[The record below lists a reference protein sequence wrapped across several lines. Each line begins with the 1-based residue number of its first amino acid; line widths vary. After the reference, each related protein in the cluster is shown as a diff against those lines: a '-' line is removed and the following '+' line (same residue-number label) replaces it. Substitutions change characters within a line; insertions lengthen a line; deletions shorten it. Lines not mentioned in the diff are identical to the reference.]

1 MIRRILGFTASLAI
15 LGLASTW
22 ALRGSWP
29 WQRLSVATVPAIVVS
44 NPFRIVSDTLQ
55 RGETVGQLLQRQGV
69 RGLDFRAVAASL
81 SLDPRSLRAGMVF
94 ELRKDPTTDE
104 PSRIEFRSG
113 DYQRLQFIR
122 TSAGGWRGEA
132 VPIHWSVDTM
142 RVSVEIRTTLY
153 EALDAAISDATL
165 DLGERSEL
173 TNEIANVNAYSV
185 DFSRDIQAGDRIA
198 AVVERRVSEYGDVR
212 FGKVLASELTVGGK
226 KIDAFYYET
235 NAGKA
240 GYYDA
245 NGSAVRRQFLLA
257 PVEFRYI
264 SSGFSGARR
273 HPILG
278 IVRRHEGVDY
288 RADRGTQVMATA
300 DGVVLRAGWNGGGYG
315 NLIELRHPNGVTTRY
330 GHLSRIASGIR
341 AGTRVSQGEVIGYV
355 GMTGLATAP
364 HLHYEFRVNGVA
376 MDPRKVKSRSGD
388 PLPPAEMREFERQEA
403 LLSLLLNGGTAPSAG
418 TLISE

>member
-1 MIRRILGFTASLAI
+1 MVRRILGFTASLAV

-22 ALRGSWP
+22 ALQGTWP
-29 WQRLSVATVPAIVVS
+29 WQRLSVATAPPIVVS
-44 NPFRIVSDTLQ
+44 NPFRIVSDTLH
-55 RGETVGQLLQRQGV
+55 RGETVGQLFQRQGV
-69 RGLDFRAVAASL
+69 QGLDLRAIAASL
-81 SLDPRSLRAGMVF
+81 SLDPRSLRAGLVF
-94 ELRKDPTTDE
+94 QLRKDPLTDQ
-104 PSRIEFRSG
+104 PSQIEFRSG

-122 TSAGGWRGEA
+122 TSGGDWRGEA
-132 VPIHWSVDTM
+132 VPIHWAVDTM

-153 EALDAAISDATL
+153 DALDAAISDATL
-165 DLGERSEL
+165 DLGERAEL

-212 FGKVLASELTVGGK
+212 FGRVLASELAVSGK
-226 KIDAFYYET
+226 TIDAFYYE
-235 NAGKA
+235 AGTGKG

-264 SSGFSGARR
+264 SSGFSRARM

-288 RADRGTQVMATA
+288 RADKGTQVMATA
-300 DGVVLRAGWNGGGYG
+300 DGVVLRAGWNSGGYG
-315 NLIELRHPNGVTTRY
+315 NLIEVRHTNGVTTRY
-330 GHLSRIASGIR
+330 GHLSRIAAGVR
-341 AGTRVSQGEVIGYV
+341 PGTRVSQGQVIGYV

-376 MDPRKVKSRSGD
+376 QDPRRVKSRAGD
-388 PLPPAEMREFERQEA
+388 PLPKSEMLEFRRQEA
-403 LLSLLLNGGTAPSAG
+403 LLAQLLDSRTAPAAG
-418 TLISE
+418 SVIAE